1 MPLFLLEAVTYR
13 EALPNGGEAT
23 SPSATAAGS
32 KRRRGTKGGEGANPK
47 AARRGRGRRQLDLE
61 ADDAGGTAA
70 EGGGGGTMMPPA
82 QNYVGRSIRIGGE
95 EATLRFHEGQYFATF
110 TDGRDDVVM
119 DEILQAAFQT

>member
-1 MPLFLLEAVTYR
+1 MPLFLLGAVTYR
-13 EALPNGGEAT
+13 EELPNGGEAT
-23 SPSATAAGS
+23 SPSATPAGS

-47 AARRGRGRRQLDLE
+47 AARRGRGRRRQLDLE
-61 ADDAGGTAA
+61 VDDAGGTA
-70 EGGGGGTMMPPA
+70 EGGAGGTMMPPA

-110 TDGRDDVVM
+110 TDGRDEVVM